1 MRFELTVPCGTLV
14 FKTSAIDLSATPP
27 SDAFRYYQKSAF
39 YASLF
44 YMSKG
49 KFLGIDYGT
58 KRIGV
63 AISDENGTLAFP
75 KEIVLNDAKTFQ
87 NIALIIKKE
96 NVSEIIIGESV
107 DFSGKL
113 NALSGRIEV
122 FILELQEKFN
132 LPVHKQKEFL
142 TSVEARRSK
151 NSKKKSNRSQ
161 SHSKVKQIKSGR
173 VDASAAALILQRYLD
188 RRSRQNGGTK

>member
-1 MRFELTVPCGTLV
+1 MTTGRL
-14 FKTSAIDLSATPP
+14 I
-27 SDAFRYYQKSAF
+27 
-39 YASLF
+39 
-44 YMSKG
+44 
-49 KFLGIDYGT
+49 GIDYGT

-63 AISDENGTLAFP
+63 AISDENHTLAFP
-75 KEIVLNDAKTFQ
+75 KEIVLNDGKTFDR
-87 NIALIIKKE
+87 LGDIIKKE
-96 NVSEIIIGESV
+96 NVTEIVVGESV

-122 FILELQEKFN
+122 FILELEEKFK

-151 NSKKKSNRSQ
+151 NGKQDAQSPQ

-173 VDASAAALILQRYLD
+173 IDASAAALILQRYLD
-188 RRSRQNGGTK
+188 KVKKQR